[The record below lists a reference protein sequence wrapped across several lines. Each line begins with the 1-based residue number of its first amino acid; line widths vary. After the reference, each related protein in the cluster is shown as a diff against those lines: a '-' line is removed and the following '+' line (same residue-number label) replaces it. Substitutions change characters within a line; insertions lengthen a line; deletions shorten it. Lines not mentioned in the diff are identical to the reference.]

1 MSHLKK
7 PAQDNKSGDSF
18 ITVNINI
25 HDNNEFSKEITRDEV
40 DKCILKLKNNKVAA
54 IDNIINEYIKNT
66 KHILGNLYEI
76 LLNKTLETAYILE
89 D

>member
-7 PAQDNKSGDSF
+7 LAQDNKSF

-25 HDNNEFSKEITRDEV
+25 HDNNEFIKEITRDQV
-40 DKCILKLKNNKVAA
+40 YKCILKLKNNKVAA
-54 IDNIINEYIKNT
+54 IDNIINEYNKNT
-66 KHILGNLYEI
+66 KHILCNLYEK
-76 LLNKTLETAYILE
+76 LLNKTLETANIL